1 MTWIQTAAG
10 TSNSLAMTN
19 KTSISHRAAL
29 TLTLL
34 LGLVITG
41 CTTTDPTPR
50 TQLGQTAD
58 VDSALAAELLTRA
71 AEDGENDLVR
81 FALAS
86 GANIDA
92 LDPANGK
99 TPLILAAERGHVRTV
114 ALLIENGAG
123 IDTTSAE
130 QWTPLVYAAARGQ
143 PDVARLLIGA
153 GADIEVRE
161 PSGGYTPL
169 MIAALLGQT
178 ALISP
183 LVEAGADVN
192 ARSDQGGAGAL
203 AVAAASSG
211 EGTLVTMAELLV
223 AGSNLNAQD
232 DEGATPLMAAVRT
245 SNTNAVNLLL
255 SSGADPTIAD
265 FNGQTALD
273 IAEREGMQAISRQ
286 LRASVGKG
294 ET

>member
-1 MTWIQTAAG
+1 MAAACTTSGPSSG
-10 TSNSLAMTN
+10 TSF
-19 KTSISHRAAL
+19 
-29 TLTLL
+29 
-34 LGLVITG
+34 GE
-41 CTTTDPTPR
+41 P
-50 TQLGQTAD
+50 AD
-58 VDSALAAELLTRA
+58 VDGALAAELLTRA
-71 AEDGENDLVR
+71 AEEGENDLVR

-92 LDPANGK
+92 QDPENGK

-178 ALISP
+178 SLISP

-211 EGTLVTMAELLV
+211 ERNLVTMAELLV

-232 DEGATPLMAAVRT
+232 DDGATPLMGAVRA
-245 SNTNAVNLLL
+245 SNADAVNLLL
-255 SSGADPTIAD
+255 SSGADATIAD
-265 FNGQTALD
+265 FNGETALD
-273 IAEREGMQAISRQ
+273 IAQQEGMEAISRQ
-286 LRASVGKG
+286 ITESVGKG